1 MIKAMRTAA
10 SGMTAQQ
17 MNVDTIANNLAN
29 VNTTGFKRTKVEFQD
44 VLYQNIKTAGSATAV
59 GTRRPVGLSVGYGTR
74 ASATHRHFT
83 NGDLTLTNNPLDMAI
98 SCDGFFLLPEITIP
112 TDAMS
117 ISVGSDGIIEIAQFG
132 QDEPVQIGQLE
143 LARFVNPSGLNALG
157 SNLYQRTTA
166 SGDALIDVPT

>member
-1 MIKAMRTAA
+1 
-10 SGMTAQQ
+10 
-17 MNVDTIANNLAN
+17 
-29 VNTTGFKRTKVEFQD
+29 

-59 GTRRPVGLSVGYGTR
+59 GTQRPVGLSVGYGTR

-143 LARFVNPSGLNALG
+143 LARFVNPFGLNALG

-166 SGDALIDVPT
+166 SGDALIDVPTQSGLGQIDQGYLEGSNVKVVDEMVT